1 MTNPAARQESVKSDW
16 RLLPSITS
24 MAYVTLD
31 SSQIYYDWRG
41 SGPDVTL
48 LHHATASS
56 RNWRQIVPALAEQYT
71 TLVYDRP
78 GFGRSSW
85 LADWPLD
92 YLDRDVDG
100 LIALLDALSIDQTAL
115 LGHSDGAAIALLAAA
130 RHPQRVS
137 CVIAEAPHVAVE
149 TPRCPDAVRSL
160 ADEAERSPQLQ
171 AALARDHGD
180 HGLAV
185 VRRWARRWLDPA
197 FWSWDVSDELAG
209 VCCPVL
215 VVHGADDPFF
225 SLAHSAMI
233 ADRVAN
239 GQLHVVAD
247 AAHGPHNQ
255 ARQQFSELA
264 LSFLAGVVR

>member
-1 MTNPAARQESVKSDW
+1 
-16 RLLPSITS
+16 
-24 MAYVTLD
+24 MAHVTLD
-31 SSQIYYDWRG
+31 SSQIYYDLHG
-41 SGPDVTL
+41 SGPPVAF

-56 RNWRQIVPALAEQYT
+56 RSWRQIVPTLAEQYR
-71 TLVYDRP
+71 TLGYDRP

-130 RHPQRVS
+130 RHPQRVG

-149 TPRCPDAVRSL
+149 TPRCPDAVRLL
-160 ADEAERSPQLQ
+160 ANEIERSPELQ

-197 FWSWDVSDELAG
+197 FWAWDVSDELAG
-209 VCCPVL
+209 VRCPVL
-215 VVHGADDPFF
+215 VVHGGDDPFF
-225 SLAHSAMI
+225 SPAHSAMI
-233 ADRVAN
+233 AGHVAD
-239 GQLHVVAD
+239 GQLHVVPDVAHVPHSQ
-247 AAHGPHNQ
+247 AHG
-255 ARQQFSELA
+255 QFVELA
-264 LSFLAGVVR
+264 LAFLDGAV